1 MQIQNNRV
9 VSLAY
14 TLKDN
19 NDTIIDQSTD
29 GSFCYL
35 HGASNIIPGLE
46 IALTGKQAGD
56 EFSVSVPP
64 EQGYGVRDDARVQDV
79 PREMFPG
86 DQQIEP
92 GMQFH
97 AQSPDGQTIVV
108 MVARVEGDTVTVDGN
123 HPLAGE
129 QLNFDVTIMEV
140 REATEEEIE
149 HGHVHGPHGHQ
160 HG

>member
-1 MQIQNNRV
+1 MQIRNNCV
-9 VSLAY
+9 VSISY
-14 TLKDN
+14 TLKDD

-46 IALTGKQAGD
+46 DALTGKRKG
-56 EFSVSVPP
+56 EELSVTVPP
-64 EQGYGVRDDARVQDV
+64 EQGYGVRDDARVQSV
-79 PREMFPG
+79 SREMFPA
-86 DQQIEP
+86 DQEIQP

-97 AQSPDGQTIVV
+97 AQSPDGQMIVV
-108 MVARVEGDTVTVDGN
+108 MVASVEDDTITVDGN

-129 QLNFDVTIMEV
+129 QLNFNVTIMDV
-140 REATEEEIE
+140 RDATAEEIE